1 MGLQHQDIVPK
12 LIYAYDYTF
21 EFNKVEK
28 LYHIEI
34 DISDLLYD
42 ILAKSNCI
50 YANWKESGL

>member
-42 ILAKSNCI
+42 K
-50 YANWKESGL
+50 K